1 MALTEYLIMYPLIAA
16 AEAGDLT
23 TIESLLEHGADK
35 NETTNVGRTAMWY
48 AASNGHLEIMRLLVR
63 KPTNKE

>member
-1 MALTEYLIMYPLIAA
+1 MALAEDLIMYPLIAA
-16 AEAGDLT
+16 AEVGDLT
-23 TIESLLEHGADK
+23 IVESLLGQGANK
-35 NETTNVGRTAMWY
+35 NETTNKGRTAMWY